1 MSIAARIKQKL
12 QILNPVVLEI
22 INNSALHRH
31 HLAMRGKVEEESH
44 FKLKI
49 VSKSFENLKLIQRH
63 RLVNKILEEEYKV
76 VHAMELELKTE
87 DEISK

>member
-1 MSIAARIKQKL
+1 MQQKL
-12 QILNPVVLEI
+12 QVLNPILLEI

-31 HLAMRGKVEEESH
+31 HQAMKGKKEEESH

-49 VSKSFENLKLIQRH
+49 ISNQFENLKLIQRH

-76 VHAMELELKTE
+76 IHALELELHTAE
-87 DEISK
+87 EISK